1 MCVLSKRAIY
11 GRKSERENMLELSNK
26 YTSIINEK
34 MRGADVVTKMNLYS
48 TSVIRLCIT

>member
-11 GRKSERENMLELSNK
+11 GRKSERKNMLEFSNK
-26 YTSIINEK
+26 HTSIIYESL
-34 MRGADVVTKMNLYS
+34 RGTDVVTKMNLYS